1 MQGSWPIIDDVW
13 KVRIYR
19 IEEACY
25 GRIHLQDIVYPHW
38 VVSYIA
44 EGEVE
49 VTDCGS
55 TTTASAGQVMLHAPG
70 VAFGE
75 KAVVPGRH
83 LWFLAEIKN
92 SMEVDLLRLFP
103 VSELVTLRDPG
114 TYVAIFKQLLNLH
127 LSGSGLGS
135 GTPPF
140 MELQS
145 AGLGLQLIYHLLD
158 SWEAEG
164 RFPRKHGSKKRD
176 ERLDTVFAYLHAR
189 LSEKVTRDTLA
200 GLVHLNANYLDRI
213 FEETFAMKPMQLL
226 RELRLK
232 QVKRMLEAT
241 DEPLSEIA
249 QQCGLGDASYLT
261 HQYIKRFGVSP
272 GKYREQARRAQQSY
286 Y

>member
-1 MQGSWPIIDDVW
+1 MQGGWPIFDDLW

-19 IEEACY
+19 IEEASY
-25 GRIHLQDIVYPHW
+25 EQIHLQDIVYPYW

-49 VTDCGS
+49 VTDGGGVEA
-55 TTTASAGQVMLHAPG
+55 ASAGQVMLHAPG

-92 SMEVDLLRLFP
+92 SMDVDLLRLFP

-114 TYVAIFKQLLNLH
+114 AYAAIFQQLMHLH
-127 LSGSGLGS
+127 AS
-135 GTPPF
+135 GTSPF
-140 MELQS
+140 KELQS

-164 RFPRKHGSKKRD
+164 RVPRKHGSKRRD
-176 ERLDTVFAYLHAR
+176 ERLDAVLAYLHAH
-189 LSEKVTRDTLA
+189 LAEKVTRDTLA
-200 GLVHLNANYLDRI
+200 ALVHLNANYLDRI

-232 QVKRMLEAT
+232 QVKRTLEAT

-249 QQCGLGDASYLT
+249 QMCGLGDASYLT
-261 HQYIKRFGVSP
+261 HQYIKRYGVSP
-272 GKYREQARRAQQSY
+272 GKYREQARRAQQIY